1 MDTKAAEAAIDSLAQ
16 SIRSLNKISEG
27 NRVITPAQIANLQ
40 NASGSNL
47 GKQKNINKH
56 FGLDNKNNRTDYGA
70 FNTLI
75 RGNSDEINKLTL
87 EQLMQ
92 VRRSLADSAASS
104 PATASDAGYK
114 AFLAELDKIIKSQ
127 VRVELDNA
135 RKFLTGRSGVSSYL
149 SQVNPGRPGNAPIPI
164 EKSLADFSRIS
175 PEVMPDISDRVR
187 AIQSAINT
195 GGGEEEAMKVNAMLD
210 DLFNDVDKAILRYMS
225 GVKSKIEANLLQNSM
240 QSRDFLQSRL
250 NAPGTR
256 SAVIEA
262 AQSQSQRRDLSEEQK
277 IALKTNLDALIEA
290 EGSTVDSRLTQ
301 AANAVER
308 LFNKIEQVST
318 EIKQTAQT
326 ETTQTAQSGR
336 SAVSAIKSKRNKGQR
351 TGGGGG
357 GGGVGPS
364 PMSAGGGGRMGGG
377 GGLGMAAKDMGDDA
391 DDAGRSVNSA
401 FRKLNRVI
409 TDASA
414 MLNSTATIA
423 KGSLRVR
430 DKDVDLETFA
440 RDLSKGMQS
449 YVNTVNDA
457 FNNLELPSGRRA
469 PRDLLRDTVNES
481 LRSGE
486 VAGFTALSDEQR
498 GLATAARG
506 RDYGKAAGLEGPE
519 AEKFALAY
527 AKSVEDL
534 VQQQTKLGEAVA
546 IANLKTIEKNRA
558 DIDLLVQQG
567 KYEEALKVARNTLI
581 TKTERDADGN
591 VRVTREAIGNQ
602 TAEEIAAKG
611 YTTDAANMAFGEVE
625 DTERKVKRHKDI
637 NKEASGLT
645 KLTRFAGQAMTV
657 YGFLA
662 MTIGTV
668 AMKMAEFIEKANK
681 LEKASAT
688 INALAGSTAKYNDVL
703 SLATKQQTKFGGSLD
718 ENLQGFVSLVPA
730 TKKYGLDLEEVD
742 NIARRLA
749 IVDPLQGFSG
759 AAIALK
765 EFLSGDITSLSRRFE
780 IDRKTLNSIKE
791 AGTKAEQLKEL
802 DKVLSSMGI
811 SQAVL
816 SARTATAAAS
826 FDKASSAWDNYQTLL
841 GQGLQESF
849 KPLADMVT
857 SDFDFAGGELS
868 ANLMAQ
874 NQRQEILI
882 DYAEIIDLS
891 AEASAEMSTINKP
904 ASTLSDLLKLSADS
918 MQVIVYGAK
927 DAKSG
932 LDQILSGSN
941 AAIDALNNQRLAMDQ
956 TASFTRFNDA
966 QQATAFARAGQYLG
980 PDKIAASREAGYNY
994 NPEATG
1000 AAGGG
1005 FFGPKLGTRIDE
1017 ALFGANITS
1026 LYNDAFRRL
1035 ALDSITNLLLVGNKL
1050 TGSEANVISQL
1061 AQKSQTTL
1069 ATPDKEKIAGEALKG
1084 LGGIIS
1090 PEELEGLNN
1099 AQKVEKI
1106 LIKTLNDAKDG
1117 YITFAVAVE
1126 RFSVLLGAELPK
1138 TDFGFMD
1145 GVNRLKK
1152 IQTDYEVIY
1161 KKIGDSDFATEL
1173 YNKSLGSVNGTMQEI
1188 SDAYTKQQALIYYNN
1203 TMMERA
1209 SKTRETEADR
1219 QLVLESGLFD
1229 VAGDTV
1235 VERENA
1241 ARAIAEASILQT
1253 RLLLDQEKSVTVLGA
1268 MGDNFGKYLVDLESA
1283 TKLALEFNNAIGGLV
1298 TGPLM
1303 TGMSLQDQLNF
1314 SQMTLTG
1321 NVPGMQPQNTAD
1333 IYANVGQMITLTAQI
1348 EQERLDNGNKSSNEI
1363 KDMNKQF
1370 FKDQNQAQ
1378 EDHNKEMKELEEEH
1392 LKKMEE
1398 MRRESEVSKRSNEV
1412 GFYESLFGMDNLTAG
1427 QVEQAGAEYQAIK
1440 AEATA
1445 LRNEGQ
1451 FEKAAAVESA
1461 GKEGILSK
1469 YGDLEEKAKLML
1481 DIKDAD
1487 EETAELNKQMGQA
1500 KDADDRAEIQ
1510 RKIDKI
1516 AIDKSKYENELAQIT
1531 ALETLKK
1538 NLYDAEL
1545 LNART
1550 LQESET
1556 ENYKLEVGKRETD
1569 FADAEK
1575 EKTRKHAEEVAK
1587 RALAEN
1593 EAHKVQVSNMNEI
1606 LALTTFS
1613 NSFLDEARARTLTGQ
1628 ERRDELEGIYTTR
1641 DRARATIMNSKSLAA
1656 PALQEGLRQAEAAGP
1671 GIIQDALNSGL
1682 GSPRADSITVQKELS
1697 KNTFDLTTAMNNFTQ
1712 AVLNGKVIIVRTGAQ

>member
-16 SIRSLNKISEG
+16 SIRALNKISEG
-27 NRVITPAQIANLQ
+27 NRVITPAQISNLQ
-40 NASGSNL
+40 NASGANL
-47 GKQKNINKH
+47 GTQKNINKH

-92 VRRSLADSAASS
+92 VRRSLSDSEARNPSTASS
-104 PATASDAGYK
+104 AGYK
-114 AFLAELDKIIKSQ
+114 AFVAELDRIIKSQ
-127 VRVELDNA
+127 VSVELDNA

-149 SQVNPGRPGNAPIPI
+149 SQVNPGRPGNAPIPV
-164 EKSLADFSRIS
+164 EKSLADISKIS

-195 GGGEEEAMKVNAMLD
+195 GGGEDEAMKVNAMLD
-210 DLFNDVDKAILRYMS
+210 DLFNDVDKAILNYTR

-262 AQSQSQRRDLSEEQK
+262 AQSQSQRRDLTEEQK
-277 IALKTNLDALIEA
+277 IALKTNLDAIIEA
-290 EGSTVDSRLTQ
+290 EGSSVDSRITQ

-308 LFNKIEQVST
+308 LFNKIEQAATKV
-318 EIKQTAQT
+318 EQTANA
-326 ETTQTAQSGR
+326 ESTQTTKSGQ
-336 SAVSAIKSKRNKGQR
+336 SAVSAIKSRRNKSQR

-357 GGGVGPS
+357 ADNGSSYGPS
-364 PMSAGGGGRMGGG
+364 PMGAGGGGRMGG

-430 DKDVDLETFA
+430 DKPADLETFA
-440 RDLSKGMQS
+440 RDLSKGMQN

-457 FNNLELPSGRRA
+457 FNNLQLPSGRTA
-469 PRDLLRDTVNES
+469 PRDILRDTVNES
-481 LRSGE
+481 LRNGDI
-486 VAGFTALSDEQR
+486 AGFTALSDEQR

-506 RDYGKAAGLEGPE
+506 RAYGQAAGLQGPE

-567 KYEEALKVARNTLI
+567 KYEEALKVARNTLL
-581 TKTERDADGN
+581 TKTERDAAGN
-591 VRVTREAIGNQ
+591 VRVTTEPIGKQ
-602 TAEEIAAKG
+602 TANDLTKKG

-625 DTERKVKRHKDI
+625 DTERKIKRHQDI
-637 NKEASGLT
+637 NKQASGLS

-668 AMKMAEFIEKANK
+668 VMKMAELTEKANR

-688 INALAGSTAKYNDVL
+688 INALSGSMSKYQDVL
-703 SLATKQQTKFGGSLD
+703 GIATSQQNKFGGTLE
-718 ENLQGFVSLVPA
+718 ENLQGFVSLVPV
-730 TKKYGLDLEEVD
+730 TKKFGLDLEGID

-802 DKVLSSMGI
+802 DKVLNSMGI
-811 SQAVL
+811 SQEVL
-816 SARTATAAAS
+816 AARTATAAAS
-826 FDKASSAWDNYQTLL
+826 FDKASSALDNYQTLL
-841 GQGLQESF
+841 GQGLQEF
-849 KPLADMVT
+849 LKPAADSV
-857 SDFDFAGGELS
+857 AGLFGEAAGELS
-868 ANLMAQ
+868 NNLLMQ
-874 NQRQEILI
+874 NKEQSIFGGFERAITASKDI
-882 DYAEIIDLS
+882 SVNIN
-891 AEASAEMSTINKP
+891 EATKP
-904 ASTLSDLLKLSADS
+904 ASYLSRALSSSAAAMDT
-918 MQVIVYGAK
+918 ITYGAK
-927 DAKSG
+927 N
-932 LDQILSGSN
+932 LQYE
-941 AAIDALNNQRLAMDQ
+941 LNNVVM
-956 TASFTRFNDA
+956 TANDA
-966 QQATAFARAGQYLG
+966 VNELNTLRISSDMEGNFVPFQSDQDAMMAARAGQFLG
-980 PDKIAASREAGYNY
+980 SAAVLRAREQTPSYNPDKKEDSYQYLMGDYQRNISSLKPSFY
-994 NPEATG
+994 NPLYYNIMQAGNTTG
-1000 AAGGG
+1000 
-1005 FFGPKLGTRIDE
+1005 FE
-1017 ALFGANITS
+1017 ANI
-1026 LYNDAFRRL
+1026 L
-1035 ALDSITNLLLVGNKL
+1035 
-1050 TGSEANVISQL
+1050 EQL
-1061 AQKSQTTL
+1061 AGASNLKLQSSEGNDLSKAALRSSLLQGVV
-1069 ATPDKEKIAGEALKG
+1069 PEKDLKG
-1084 LGGIIS
+1084 LS
-1090 PEELEGLNN
+1090 D
-1099 AQKVEKI
+1099 ADKATKI
-1106 LIKTLNDAKDG
+1106 LVTTLNDAKMG
-1117 YITFAVAVE
+1117 YISTAVAVE
-1126 RFSVLLGAELPK
+1126 RFNVLLGAKKDVPVIP
-1138 TDFGFMD
+1138 GFIKEIE
-1145 GVNRLKK
+1145 RQQK
-1152 IQTDYEVIY
+1152 IIDDYSVMY
-1161 KKIGDSDFATEL
+1161 KKIGDNTFATEL
-1173 YNKSLGSVNGTMQEI
+1173 YNKSVGAVNSTTQEI
-1188 SDAYTKQQALIYYNN
+1188 NDAYTKQQALIYYNN
-1203 TMMERA
+1203 TALEA
-1209 SKTRETEADR
+1209 SDR
-1219 QLVLESGLFD
+1219 NHLTAQKASIALGTDLFQIE
-1229 VAGDTV
+1229 GDTI

-1253 RLLLDQEKSVTVLGA
+1253 RLLLSQEKSVSVIGA
-1268 MGDNFGKYLVDLESA
+1268 MGDKFGDYLVDLESA
-1283 TKLALEFNNAIGGLV
+1283 ARLAVDFNKSMSSLV

-1314 SQMTLTG
+1314 GQMQMSG
-1321 NVPGMQPQNTAD
+1321 QIPGMQPQNQGD
-1333 IYANVGQMITLTAQI
+1333 ILSITSQNLSLVAQI
-1348 EQERLDNGNKSSNEI
+1348 EQEKLDIAKKGSTDVT
-1363 KDMNKQF
+1363 DMNKEF
-1370 FKDQNQAQ
+1370 FKDQNKAQ
-1378 EDHNKEMKELEEEH
+1378 EEHNKDMKELEEEH

-1440 AEATA
+1440 AEATD
-1445 LRNEGQ
+1445 LRNQGQ
-1451 FEKAAAVESA
+1451 FEKADAVESA

-1481 DIKDAD
+1481 DIQDAD
-1487 EETAELNKQMGQA
+1487 EETAELNKKMGEA
-1500 KDADDRAEIQ
+1500 KTADDRAEIQ
-1510 RKIDKI
+1510 RKIEKI
-1516 AIDKSKYENELAQIT
+1516 AVDKAKYVNELAQIT

-1556 ENYKLEVGKRETD
+1556 ENYKLEVAKRETD
-1569 FADAEK
+1569 FAEAEK
-1575 EKTRKHAEEVAK
+1575 EKTKKHNEEVAK
-1587 RALAEN
+1587 RAVVADR
-1593 EAHKVQVSNMNEI
+1593 AHKVQISNLNEQI
-1606 LALTTFS
+1606 ALMTFS
-1613 NSFLDEARARTLTGQ
+1613 SSFLDEAYARTLTGPAQ
-1628 ERRDELEGIYTTR
+1628 STQLAAIYARRQTAKD
-1641 DRARATIMNSKSLAA
+1641 TIMNSTSLAA
-1656 PALQEGLRQAEAAGP
+1656 PTLQAGLRQLEASGP
-1671 GIIQDALNSGL
+1671 GYIQSMI
-1682 GSPRADSITVQKELS
+1682 SSFKTPEADTTTQEVQRDLAS
-1697 KNTFDLTTAMNNFTQ
+1697 KTFNLTTAMDKFTQ
-1712 AVLNGKVIIVRTGAQ
+1712 AVLTGKVVILRPPGS